1 MERVR
6 FINFPKILDE
16 RGNLSVV
23 ENGAALPFEIAGC
36 AWLYDLRDGEKW
48 QNKHLGGTDEL
59 IIALSGGF
67 EITVNDETDSKS
79 FYLNRPYRALY
90 VPKGLQ
96 WQMGNFTTNSVVFV
110 LSAEKGVNGGESAAD
125 GSFGNKVVPLN
136 EAPCLQ
142 GHITVV
148 ENGKDSPFD
157 VKRVYYLYDVPAGE
171 SRGAHAHRALKQLV
185 IAVSGS
191 FNITLDDGKEKHL
204 YTLNRPGEALEV
216 GPGMWR
222 TLDGFSSGAI
232 CLVLAS
238 EVYTAEDYIRDYD
251 EFLEYKKQKQI

>member
-6 FINFPKILDE
+6 FIDFPKILDE

-23 ENGAALPFEIAGC
+23 ENGPSLPFEIASC
-36 AWLYDLRDGEKW
+36 AWIYDLRDGEKW
-48 QNKHLGGTDEL
+48 QNKHLGGRDEL

-67 EITVNDETDSKS
+67 EIKVEDGDDCNS

-110 LSAEKGVNGGESAAD
+110 LSAEKNAAD
-125 GSFGNKVVPLN
+125 DDSACRAPFGKGIVSLN
-136 EAPCLQ
+136 DHRCMQ
-142 GHITVV
+142 GRITIV
-148 ENGKDSPFD
+148 ENGNNAPFD
-157 VKRVYYLYDVPAGE
+157 VRRVYYLYDVPAGE
-171 SRGAHAHRALKQLV
+171 SRGAHAHKALKQLV
-185 IAVSGS
+185 VAVSGS
-191 FNITLDDGKEKHL
+191 FNITLDDGAEKQT
-204 YTLNRPGEALEV
+204 YTLSRPGEALQV

-238 EVYTAEDYIRDYD
+238 EVYTQEDYIRDYD
-251 EFLEYKKQKQI
+251 EFIEYKKQKK